1 MSPVYLLII
10 SLAFTSA
17 VFTVVFLAAW
27 YGLGKARHALL
38 WSAAFAVAL
47 VQWVTNLNRASI
59 DFEQYWL
66 FVSALPILMLYLIA
80 FGHASRC
87 QQTHYMPWVGLFSLA
102 TYASIVVVTLLV
114 PHYGLMIGIQPTSA
128 GLVLLLC
135 AWIMLRGGQNSLIE
149 WLAIG
154 ATALTGFSQVAA
166 GAAAMLQGWEREAFW
181 FAWYQ
186 RLNFTVIPAAYVFTG
201 VLMILVM
208 AGDFANKLKKVA
220 SHDALTGVR
229 NRRGFYDIAPGLFS
243 AAKRQ
248 GSPLAAIMLDIDH
261 FKVINDQHGHQTGDR
276 ALHHIAR
283 LLQHTRRAEDVTARL
298 GGEEFVLLLP
308 GANRSDA
315 HQLAKA
321 LARQI
326 ESSPLVMPGNAALVI
341 TASFGVAHIQAED
354 EQIDTMLKRADQ
366 AMYLA
371 KQRGRAQVVDEFT
384 LSPA

>member
-1 MSPVYLLII
+1 
-10 SLAFTSA
+10 
-17 VFTVVFLAAW
+17 
-27 YGLGKARHALL
+27 
-38 WSAAFAVAL
+38 
-47 VQWVTNLNRASI
+47 
-59 DFEQYWL
+59 
-66 FVSALPILMLYLIA
+66 
-80 FGHASRC
+80 
-87 QQTHYMPWVGLFSLA
+87 
-102 TYASIVVVTLLV
+102 
-114 PHYGLMIGIQPTSA
+114 
-128 GLVLLLC
+128 
-135 AWIMLRGGQNSLIE
+135 
-149 WLAIG
+149 
-154 ATALTGFSQVAA
+154 
-166 GAAAMLQGWEREAFW
+166 
-181 FAWYQ
+181 
-186 RLNFTVIPAAYVFTG
+186 
-201 VLMILVM
+201 
-208 AGDFANKLKKVA
+208 
-220 SHDALTGVR
+220 
-229 NRRGFYDIAPGLFS
+229 
-243 AAKRQ
+243 
-248 GSPLAAIMLDIDH
+248 MLDIDH